1 MNELRVENI
10 TKSFKISKKQQKNSK
25 SNVDRIVALQDFSAV
40 FKEGEIYGL
49 LGPNGAGKTTALRI
63 IASLIK
69 ADSGEIYFN
78 DKNIYDE
85 IYFYRKKVGFLT
97 SELKLDDFFTPDYT
111 FTYMSR
117 LYGLSEEE
125 TKTNKEKLFNRFGI
139 SAFKDVKIH
148 DLSNKIKKKVSLAIS
163 LCNNP
168 DVIIFDEPTNGLD
181 IVASK
186 DVEDYLLDLK
196 KENKIIIISTHI
208 FSIIEKLCDRVAIIL
223 KGKKVLEGEL
233 KEVTKDKSLDNV
245 FFDLYYKEHGHEE
258 Y

>member
-1 MNELRVENI
+1 
-10 TKSFKISKKQQKNSK
+10 
-25 SNVDRIVALQDFSAV
+25 
-40 FKEGEIYGL
+40 
-49 LGPNGAGKTTALRI
+49 
-63 IASLIK
+63 
-69 ADSGEIYFN
+69 
-78 DKNIYDE
+78 
-85 IYFYRKKVGFLT
+85 
-97 SELKLDDFFTPDYT
+97 
-111 FTYMSR
+111 MSR

-125 TKTNKEKLFNRFGI
+125 TKANKEKLFNRFGI

-148 DLSNKIKKKVSLAIS
+148 DLSTGMKQKVSLAIS

-186 DVEDYLLDLK
+186 DVEDFLLDLK